1 MIYNMDCIEGAKK
14 YIKDESIDLI
24 VTDPPYNL
32 GFGGTSQTKSKKPRF
47 SIIANDNLSDRNY
60 QRFTFQWLREA
71 YRILKPGHHIY
82 VFIDW
87 RKYPQMALWMRRCGF
102 VIKNCIVWDK
112 KHMGMGHQYRFRH
125 EFIIFAVK
133 GEGKVR
139 RISTRS
145 STDIWSIPRIS
156 GNKTVHPT
164 EKPALLMKDII
175 LNSSQ
180 EGEMIAD
187 FFVGSGPV
195 PVAAKELGRE
205 VIGFELDRT
214 YFEIS
219 NDRLRQMIPEK

>member
-1 MIYNMDCIEGAKK
+1 MIYNMDCIEGAKQ
-14 YIKDESIDLI
+14 YIEDESVDLI

-82 VFIDW
+82 VCIDW
-87 RKYPQMALWMRRCGF
+87 RMYPQMVLWMRRCGF

-112 KHMGMGHQYRFRH
+112 QHMGMGWQYRFRH

-133 GEGKVR
+133 GKGRSR
-139 RISTRS
+139 RISTHS

-164 EKPALLMKDII
+164 EKPISLMKDII
-175 LNSSQ
+175 LNSSL
-180 EGEMIAD
+180 EGETIVD

-195 PVAAKELGRE
+195 PVAAKVLGRE
-205 VIGFELDRT
+205 VIGFELDSK
-214 YFEIS
+214 YFDIS
-219 NDRLRQMIPEK
+219 NKRLNQVNPTK